1 MNSEGGYWL
10 MHTIDACFLLFV
22 LLLIYYFGED
32 LINRK
37 CLSSFKAV
45 IHVNGIRG
53 KTSTCRYLDAA
64 LRTKYKVFT
73 KTTGTDAH
81 YIDVNGQEH
90 PVRRLGPAN
99 IHEQIRMIRRAKRE
113 NAEILILECMAVNP
127 ELQKVAQE
135 RIVKSSITVITN
147 ARYDHIFE
155 MGDTLKEI
163 TASLAATVPANGFLY
178 TADPMVKE
186 QLSELCAQKNCQ
198 LILCPGTGTDSEN
211 LEIVKAISSSL
222 GVSGKEFES
231 SLQHVKAD
239 FGTKHLYRL
248 ITPDGNM
255 AHFLNLFSA
264 NDPQSTKNLVKKYS
278 VDFSHLMFLYN
289 HREDRPDRA
298 LLFARYF
305 FPAYSDCRVYL
316 TGSGAALPKRLFR
329 QAGVSDLH
337 ILSDWHLIS
346 RKILYWLESEI
357 LRAVDIRSSRHST
370 HRIFILSMNQT
381 EVLRYE

>member
-1 MNSEGGYWL
+1 

-264 NDPQSTKNLVKKYS
+264 NDPQSTKNLVEKYS

-337 ILSDWHLIS
+337 ILSDWHTAFDLPEDTLLVGIGNIKGCGYQIIQTLDS
-346 RKILYWLESEI
+346 QDFHPEHESNGG
-357 LRAVDIRSSRHST
+357 A
-370 HRIFILSMNQT
+370 
-381 EVLRYE
+381 